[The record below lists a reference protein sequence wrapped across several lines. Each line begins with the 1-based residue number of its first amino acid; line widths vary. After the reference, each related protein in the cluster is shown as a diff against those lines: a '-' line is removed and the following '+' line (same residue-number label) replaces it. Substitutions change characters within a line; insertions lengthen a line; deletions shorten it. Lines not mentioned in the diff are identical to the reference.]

1 MVLWFSLMDM
11 VELSH
16 AKAFNVKKAK
26 VKALVKA
33 SLPSID

>member
-26 VKALVKA
+26 VKG
-33 SLPSID
+33 PSESIFTLH